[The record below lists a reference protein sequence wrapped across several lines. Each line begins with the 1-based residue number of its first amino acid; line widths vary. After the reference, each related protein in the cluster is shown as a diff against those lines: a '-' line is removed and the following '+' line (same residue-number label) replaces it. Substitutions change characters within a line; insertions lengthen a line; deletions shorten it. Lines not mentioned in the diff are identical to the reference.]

1 MCGPILYVIRP
12 VLLTVA
18 NEHDRH
24 VVLPMLY
31 VIRPVHLTV
40 ANEHDRHVVLPI
52 VVAEHDRH

>member
-1 MCGPILYVIRP
+1 MCGPISYVIRP
-12 VLLTVA
+12 VHLTVA

-24 VVLPMLY
+24 VVLPILY